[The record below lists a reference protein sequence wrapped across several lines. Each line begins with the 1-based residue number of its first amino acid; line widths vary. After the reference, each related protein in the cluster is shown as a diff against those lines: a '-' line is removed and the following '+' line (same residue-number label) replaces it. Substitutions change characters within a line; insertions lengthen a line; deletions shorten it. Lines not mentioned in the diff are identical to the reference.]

1 MALPKL
7 VDEKL
12 HNIKV
17 KLNVQAEL
25 AKHSN
30 PDESMYK
37 NVEKNMLE
45 MIPIQSLYLSSSL
58 IGSILIVIGTLVL
71 CIVLLLA

>member
-1 MALPKL
+1 MVLPKF
-7 VDEKL
+7 VDKKL
-12 HNIKV
+12 HDIKV

-25 AKHSN
+25 AKQSN

-37 NVEKNMLE
+37 NLEKNMLE
-45 MIPIQSLYLSSSL
+45 TIPIQYMYLSSSL
-58 IGSILIVIGTLVL
+58 IGSILIAIGTLAL